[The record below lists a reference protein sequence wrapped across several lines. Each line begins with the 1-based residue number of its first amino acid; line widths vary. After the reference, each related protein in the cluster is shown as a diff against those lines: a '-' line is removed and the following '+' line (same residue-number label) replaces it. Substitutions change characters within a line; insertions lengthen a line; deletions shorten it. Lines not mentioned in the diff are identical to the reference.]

1 MRCDKKIPASI
12 CYTAAD
18 CRNILPQKPI
28 QTFFMVITFRINYH
42 TQWGETIGVEIL
54 NTNETVILSTA
65 DGEHWEGSHQL
76 AENVKGTLHYRFCVF
91 VDEERTRVE
100 RGNCQHVLTL
110 PKDGNAKSIL
120 LVNDAWRDLP
130 ACNYLFSSA
139 FSGDFQV
146 SAASTTEES
155 SPLSSI
161 TLRVLS
167 PCLHQKGLKLGIVGG
182 SESLGEWK
190 KPLVFTE
197 ILPNQWELTLDLYQL
212 EGNSEYKFVAIDTR
226 KCTIVEW
233 EEGENRR
240 LYVPQLDQHI
250 HYFTPERELYLP
262 STLQKIAGTAVPVF
276 SLRTEGSQGVG
287 DFGDLKK
294 MIDWAVKTGQRA
306 LQILPINDTTMTGSW
321 IDSYPYK
328 AISIYA
334 FHPMFV
340 DLRQV
345 GPLSDSTKEQKY
357 QKTFRQLNAL
367 TEIDYESVNKAK
379 RDYLRLAF
387 REKGEKMMQSK
398 EYKDFYRKNEDWL
411 IPYAAFSVLRDKYN
425 TADFNTWPE
434 LSTYN
439 ADEVRKFCTSGGE
452 GHQGFAYYC
461 YIQYLLHRQLLDASQ
476 YARENGVILKGD
488 IPIGVSR
495 HSVEAWYEPYY
506 FNMNGQAGAPPDAFS
521 TTGQNWGFP
530 TYNWDVMRQDGYLWW
545 KRRFAKMAEY
555 FTAYRI
561 DHILGFFRI
570 WEIPIHSV
578 QGILGQFSPSLP
590 MTKDE
595 IESYG
600 LKFDKYFMTRPFI
613 NDEILA
619 RVFGGD
625 ADYVRTTFLQH
636 SHYDVWSLRPEYAT
650 QRDVLNWFNREGGRK
665 HNAEYIRDGL
675 YTLIDNVLFVPD
687 NKESD
692 KYHPRITAF
701 ESLIFERLNANE
713 RQNFMRLYNHYYY
726 ERHNEFWYKTAME
739 KLPEL
744 LEAEPMLPCGEDLGM
759 VPDCVPW
766 VMNELQILSLEI
778 ERMPKDPKH
787 EFGHVW
793 EYPVRS
799 VCTIGTHD
807 MSTFRGWWKEDAQQ
821 TSRYYHNVMCRGGNV
836 PEDAPGWVC
845 EDVVRRHLNSP
856 SLLAILAL
864 QDWLAIDEK
873 LRLPNVD
880 KERINVPANPK
891 HYWRY
896 RMHIS
901 IESLLRQDAFNE
913 KMKGMIGESGRA

>member
-1 MRCDKKIPASI
+1 
-12 CYTAAD
+12 
-18 CRNILPQKPI
+18 
-28 QTFFMVITFRINYH
+28 MVITFRINYH

-110 PKDGNAKSIL
+110 PKYGNAKSIL

-182 SESLGEWK
+182 SESLGDWK

-212 EGNSEYKFVAIDTR
+212 EGHSEYKFVAVDTR

-250 HYFTPERELYLP
+250 HYYTPERELYLP

-345 GPLSDSTKEQKY
+345 GPLSDSAKEQKY

-367 TEIDYESVNKAK
+367 SEIDYEIVNKVN

-387 REKGEKMMQSK
+387 REKGEEMMQTK
-398 EYKDFYRKNEDWL
+398 EYQDFYKKNEDWL

-425 TADFNTWPE
+425 TADFNTWSE
-434 LSTYN
+434 LSAYN
-439 ADEVRKFCTSGGE
+439 ADEVRKFCASDGE

-600 LKFDKYFMTRPFI
+600 LTFDKYFMTRPFI

-619 RVFGGD
+619 RVFGAD

-665 HNAEYIRDGL
+665 NNAEHIRDGL

-701 ESLIFERLNANE
+701 ESLIFERLNTTE

-726 ERHNEFWYKTAME
+726 ERHNDFWYKTAME

-778 ERMPKDPKH
+778 ERMPKNPQH

-807 MSTFRGWWKEDAQQ
+807 MSTFRGWWKEDALQ

-836 PEDAPGWVC
+836 PEDALGCVC

-856 SLLAILAL
+856 SLLAIFAL